1 MEDDKIR
8 IKLILLGD
16 SRVGKSS
23 IIQRYY
29 ENKFDKESK
38 ITLDAIYFEKEVTIR
53 GQQIILELWDTAGQ
67 EEFRSLTQV
76 FVKNSK
82 IIILVYN
89 VTSLKSF
96 ESLNFWYDF
105 LIKEIGPTNILG
117 LAGNKTDLI
126 FEDNYSEEVSP
137 EKAKEFAEKI
147 GASFALVSAKES
159 EKEIVALINEL
170 ISKYLEIKKFDLKS
184 NNTIR
189 LYSESELGIQNQC
202 CIGKNKKSY
211 LFKTIFLGCKG
222 VGKTSIIKALKG
234 NININNLPPTKES
247 YIEKIYYKKH
257 GKKITVELKDLNWE
271 TFNKENFEQEIN
283 QYKLFFLVFNIYK
296 KETLYALEDLIK
308 KLSSKKDKV
317 YLLGYN
323 NDSAEN
329 NSNEEFDFDYGK
341 EVERLSNKYECQYE
355 YITIDDIYK
364 IKAIILE
371 NL

>member
-1 MEDDKIR
+1 MNIFYFYFNLLNIVFITQTQWGLEDEKIR

-16 SRVGKSS
+16 SGVGKSS

-126 FEDNYSEEVSP
+126 IEDNYSEEVSP

-211 LFKTIFLGCKG
+211 VSTG
-222 VGKTSIIKALKG
+222 V
-234 NININNLPPTKES
+234 
-247 YIEKIYYKKH
+247 KI
-257 GKKITVELKDLNWE
+257 
-271 TFNKENFEQEIN
+271 
-283 QYKLFFLVFNIYK
+283 
-296 KETLYALEDLIK
+296 
-308 KLSSKKDKV
+308 
-317 YLLGYN
+317 
-323 NDSAEN
+323 
-329 NSNEEFDFDYGK
+329 
-341 EVERLSNKYECQYE
+341 CQ
-355 YITIDDIYK
+355 K
-364 IKAIILE
+364 
-371 NL
+371 